1 MQPIVA
7 VIAPGMMG
15 SGVGHRLAENGIEVR
30 TSLGG
35 RSEAT
40 VARAK
45 AAGMVGV
52 SDEQIAA
59 SDIILSILPP
69 GDALGLAER
78 LAPALRAA
86 ANKPMY
92 VDCNALDPATVLR
105 IARVVQETGTP
116 FVDGGIIGGPPKP
129 GSQHRASTCRAKARP
144 VWRNSRKYGLEM
156 PIQPGPIGAASAMK
170 MSYAGI
176 TKGFTALGAA
186 MMLAASRA
194 GTAEDLRAELSA
206 SQPAL
211 FGWLTRQMPN
221 MYSKAYRWVAEM
233 EEIAQFVGEDP
244 AARKFYEGAA
254 QLYERI
260 AADYDGDRKEIAALD
275 AFCKPK
281 ANAMPR
287 HPSLPADGAGDL
299 RHAARRGAGAGDRA
313 YRRQRGLRA
322 GQRHAGAADRRDRPR
337 PRRARQQAGRGVLE
351 NWRPHAA
358 HRRGGGGECGARG
371 AGRRAAD
378 RRRRLGHRRGE
389 DGRLVP
395 RQRRHR
401 SGAARRLPRHHPR
414 RWAHRAAAGASRR
427 RCARSRCR
435 PLCRLASSTRRR
447 LHRYGAAGEGKLP
460 ATR

>member
-1 MQPIVA
+1 MQPIIA

-15 SGVGHRLAENGIEVR
+15 SGVGQRLVENGIEVR
-30 TSLGG
+30 TSLAG
-35 RSEAT
+35 RSQAT
-40 VARAK
+40 VTRAK
-45 AAGMVGV
+45 AAGMLGV

-86 ANKPMY
+86 AKKPIY

-105 IARVVQETGTP
+105 IARVVEETGAT

-129 GSQHRASTCRAKARP
+129 GSKGTKIYLSGPAAPQVAELTKF
-144 VWRNSRKYGLEM
+144 GLEM

-186 MMLAASRA
+186 MMLAATRV

-211 FGWLTRQMPN
+211 FTWLARQVPN

-244 AARKFYEGAA
+244 AARQFYEGAA
-254 QLYERI
+254 RLYERL
-260 AADYDGDRKEIAALD
+260 AADFDGERKEIDALD

-281 ANAMPR
+281 
-287 HPSLPADGAGDL
+287 G
-299 RHAARRGAGAGDRA
+299 
-313 YRRQRGLRA
+313 
-322 GQRHAGAADRRDRPR
+322 
-337 PRRARQQAGRGVLE
+337 
-351 NWRPHAA
+351 
-358 HRRGGGGECGARG
+358 
-371 AGRRAAD
+371 
-378 RRRRLGHRRGE
+378 
-389 DGRLVP
+389 
-395 RQRRHR
+395 
-401 SGAARRLPRHHPR
+401 
-414 RWAHRAAAGASRR
+414 
-427 RCARSRCR
+427 
-435 PLCRLASSTRRR
+435 
-447 LHRYGAAGEGKLP
+447 
-460 ATR
+460 